1 MQEESALEMEGLG
14 IQDAK
19 VGDRVIHKAKR
30 PSKALQKSPSAGSE
44 DKSDSEVALNN
55 NAATKVQRT
64 DRKSRAGK
72 GRGLPKKGG
81 AGGKHTWGALGSELF
96 AEVMASSQ
104 DDPNYD
110 SDSQSPVVLQ
120 PVEVAAPTGRIRR
133 SSDLT
138 RMLEPIIRE
147 YFEHGD
153 SSEVFEEIAN
163 LGTDWDKEFMI
174 KLAVTFAMDRKAS
187 QRELTSRLISDLYG
201 EHVLDQNAI
210 AKGFDQ
216 LLEQLNDLTLD
227 TPESPDLL
235 GQFIARAVADDCLP
249 PKYLADHIGDLPED
263 GSAQHAEAALEK
275 ADVLLNMKHGIV
287 RLDNIWG
294 AASTLRPVK
303 FLIKKIQLLL
313 KEYLSSGDIEEAT
326 RCLKELEVPHFHHEF
341 VYEAIVMVLE
351 DSTRRAAE
359 TMAKLLESLCS
370 SVVVSADQLKQGA
383 KRVFDNMGDIV
394 LDVPNAFPLLE
405 DFASI
410 CLEKRVFTEELLKEM
425 PERGRKRFV
434 SEGDGGKI
442 KDNRYIITEPIL
454 AWKWNEESSARA
466 WQPEGRGVTVVSER
480 APLLLR
486 TENNAETIFE
496 RWK

>member
-1 MQEESALEMEGLG
+1 MQGEASLEMEDLG
-14 IQDAK
+14 VNGVQVA
-19 VGDRVIHKAKR
+19 DRVIHKAKR
-30 PSKALQKSPSAGSE
+30 PSKTLLKVSAAPVGTE
-44 DKSDSEVALNN
+44 DKSEGEVVLNN
-55 NAATKVQRT
+55 NASTKVQRA

-81 AGGKHTWGALGSELF
+81 AGGKHTWGALGSELY

-110 SDSQSPVVLQ
+110 SDSQTPTLLLPIDVKEETQAIETVIEESPVVLQ
-120 PVEVAAPTGRIRR
+120 PVEVVTPVGRPRR
-133 SSDLT
+133 NSDLT
-138 RMLEPIIRE
+138 RLLEPVIRE

-153 SSEVFEEIAN
+153 SAEVLEEIEE
-163 LGTDWDKEFMI
+163 LGEDWEKEFLI
-174 KLAVTFAMDRKAS
+174 KLAVMFAMDRKAS
-187 QRELTSRLISDLYG
+187 QRELTSRLISDMYG
-201 EHVLDQNAI
+201 EQVLDQTAI

-263 GSAQHAEAALEK
+263 GSARHAEAALEK

-351 DSTRRAAE
+351 ESTHRAAE
-359 TMAKLLESLCS
+359 SMAKLLDSLCKACI
-370 SVVVSADQLKQGA
+370 VSADQLKLGA

-410 CLEKRVFTEELLKEM
+410 CILKGIFTEDLLADM

-442 KDNRYIITEPIL
+442 KNNRYVITEPVL
-454 AWKWNEESSARA
+454 A
-466 WQPEGRGVTVVSER
+466 
-480 APLLLR
+480 
-486 TENNAETIFE
+486 
-496 RWK
+496 

>member
-1 MQEESALEMEGLG
+1 MEELGL
-14 IQDAK
+14 QDAQ
-19 VGDRVIHKAKR
+19 VADRVIHKAKR
-30 PSKALQKSPSAGSE
+30 PSKALLKSPSSGSE
-44 DKSDSEVALNN
+44 DKSDSEVVLNN
-55 NAATKVQRT
+55 NAAGNKVQKA

-81 AGGKHTWGALGSELF
+81 AGGKHTWGALGSELY

-120 PVEVAAPTGRIRR
+120 PVEVAVPTVRARKN
-133 SSDLT
+133 SDLT
-138 RMLEPIIRE
+138 RILEPIIRE

-153 SSEVFEEIAN
+153 SSEVLEEISA
-163 LGTDWDKEFMI
+163 LGSDWEKERMI

-187 QRELTSRLISDLYG
+187 QRELTSRLISDMYG
-201 EHVLDQNAI
+201 EQVLDQNAI

-216 LLEQLNDLTLD
+216 LLEQLHDLTLD

-313 KEYLSSGDIEEAT
+313 KEYLSSGDIQEAT

-351 DSTRRAAE
+351 NSTRRAAE
-359 TMAKLLESLCS
+359 TMAKLLESLSS
-370 SVVVSADQLKQGA
+370 SVVVSADQLKLGA

-394 LDVPNAFPLLE
+394 LDVPNAFALLE
-405 DFASI
+405 EFAAI
-410 CLEKRVFTEELLKEM
+410 CVGKGIFTEELLKEM

-454 AWKWNEESSARA
+454 A
-466 WQPEGRGVTVVSER
+466 
-480 APLLLR
+480 
-486 TENNAETIFE
+486 
-496 RWK
+496 

>member
-1 MQEESALEMEGLG
+1 MEDLG
-14 IQDAK
+14 VNGVQVA
-19 VGDRVIHKAKR
+19 DRVIHKAKR
-30 PSKALQKSPSAGSE
+30 PSKTLLKVSAAPVGTE
-44 DKSDSEVALNN
+44 DKSEGEVVLNN
-55 NAATKVQRT
+55 NASTKVQRA

-81 AGGKHTWGALGSELF
+81 AGGKHTWGALGSELY

-110 SDSQSPVVLQ
+110 SDSQTPTLLLPIDVKEETQAIETVIEESPVVLQ
-120 PVEVAAPTGRIRR
+120 PVEVVTPVGRPRR
-133 SSDLT
+133 NSDLT
-138 RMLEPIIRE
+138 RLLEPVIRE

-153 SSEVFEEIAN
+153 SAEVLEEIEE
-163 LGTDWDKEFMI
+163 LGEDWEKEFLI
-174 KLAVTFAMDRKAS
+174 KLAVMFAMDRKAS
-187 QRELTSRLISDLYG
+187 QRELTSRLISDMYG
-201 EHVLDQNAI
+201 EQVLDQTAI

-263 GSAQHAEAALEK
+263 GSARHAEAALEK

-351 DSTRRAAE
+351 ESTHRAAE
-359 TMAKLLESLCS
+359 SMAKLLDSLCKACI
-370 SVVVSADQLKQGA
+370 VSADQLKLGA

-410 CLEKRVFTEELLKEM
+410 CILKGIFTEDLLADM

-442 KDNRYIITEPIL
+442 KNNRYVITEPVL
-454 AWKWNEESSARA
+454 A
-466 WQPEGRGVTVVSER
+466 
-480 APLLLR
+480 
-486 TENNAETIFE
+486 
-496 RWK
+496 

>member
-1 MQEESALEMEGLG
+1 MQGEPSLEMEDLG

-19 VGDRVIHKAKR
+19 VADRVIHKAKR
-30 PSKALQKSPSAGSE
+30 PSKGLKVSAPAGIE
-44 DKSDSEVALNN
+44 DKSEGEVVLNN
-55 NAATKVQRT
+55 NAVTKVQRA
-64 DRKSRAGK
+64 DRKSRTGK

-110 SDSQSPVVLQ
+110 SDSQGPVVLK
-120 PVEVAAPTGRIRR
+120 PVEVATPVGRPRR
-133 SSDLT
+133 NSDLT
-138 RMLEPIIRE
+138 RVLEPIIRE

-153 SSEVFEEIAN
+153 SSEVLEEIED
-163 LGTDWDKEFMI
+163 LGEDWDKEFMI
-174 KLAVTFAMDRKAS
+174 KLAVMFAMDRKAS
-187 QRELTSRLISDLYG
+187 QRELTSRLISDMYG
-201 EHVLDQNAI
+201 EHVLDQTAI

-263 GSAQHAEAALEK
+263 GSAQHAETALEK

-303 FLIKKIQLLL
+303 FLIKKVQLLL
-313 KEYLSSGDIEEAT
+313 KEFLSSEDIEEAT

-351 DSTRRAAE
+351 DSTRRSAE
-359 TMAKLLESLCS
+359 ALAKLLESLCRACI
-370 SVVVSADQLKQGA
+370 VSADQLKLGA
-383 KRVFDNMGDIV
+383 TRVFENMGDIV

-405 DFASI
+405 DFAAI
-410 CLEKRVFTEELLKEM
+410 CIAKGIFTENLLAEM

-434 SEGDGGKI
+434 SEGDGGLI
-442 KDNRYIITEPIL
+442 KDHRFVITEPVL
-454 AWKWNEESSARA
+454 A
-466 WQPEGRGVTVVSER
+466 
-480 APLLLR
+480 
-486 TENNAETIFE
+486 
-496 RWK
+496 

>member
-1 MQEESALEMEGLG
+1 MQEETSHQMEELGL
-14 IQDAK
+14 QDAQ
-19 VGDRVIHKAKR
+19 VADRVIHKAKR
-30 PSKALQKSPSAGSE
+30 PSKALLKSPSSGSE
-44 DKSDSEVALNN
+44 DKSDSEVVLNN
-55 NAATKVQRT
+55 NAAGNKVQKA

-81 AGGKHTWGALGSELF
+81 AGGKHTWGALGSELY

-120 PVEVAAPTGRIRR
+120 PVEVAVPTVRARKN
-133 SSDLT
+133 SDLT
-138 RMLEPIIRE
+138 RILEPIIRE

-153 SSEVFEEIAN
+153 SSEVLEEISA
-163 LGTDWDKEFMI
+163 LGSDWEKERMI

-187 QRELTSRLISDLYG
+187 QRELTSRLISDMYG
-201 EHVLDQNAI
+201 EQVLDQNAI

-216 LLEQLNDLTLD
+216 LLEQLHDLTLD

-313 KEYLSSGDIEEAT
+313 KEYLSSGDIQEAT

-351 DSTRRAAE
+351 NSTRRAAE
-359 TMAKLLESLCS
+359 TMAKLLESLSS
-370 SVVVSADQLKQGA
+370 SVVVSADQLKLGA

-394 LDVPNAFPLLE
+394 LDVPNAFALLE
-405 DFASI
+405 EFAAI
-410 CLEKRVFTEELLKEM
+410 CVGKGIFTEELLKEM

-454 AWKWNEESSARA
+454 A
-466 WQPEGRGVTVVSER
+466 
-480 APLLLR
+480 
-486 TENNAETIFE
+486 
-496 RWK
+496 

>member
-1 MQEESALEMEGLG
+1 MQEESSLEMEELG
-14 IQDAK
+14 IQDTK
-19 VGDRVIHKAKR
+19 INDRVIHKAKR
-30 PSKALQKSPSAGSE
+30 PSKALPKVSPLSE
-44 DKSDSEVALNN
+44 EKPDDDAAPNNDNN
-55 NAATKVQRT
+55 NAVAAAATTKTNQVQQRA

-81 AGGKHTWGALGSELF
+81 AGGKHTWGALGSELY

-110 SDSQSPVVLQ
+110 SDSQSPVVLK
-120 PVEVAAPTGRIRR
+120 PVEVAAPIGRVRR
-133 SSDLT
+133 NSDLIEI
-138 RMLEPIIRE
+138 LEPIIHE

-153 SSEVFEEIAN
+153 SSEVLEEIAE
-163 LGTDWDKEFMI
+163 LGEEWNKELMI
-174 KLAVTFAMDRKAS
+174 KLAVTCAMDRKAS

-201 EHVLDQNAI
+201 ESILDQNAI

-216 LLEQLNDLTLD
+216 LMEQLNDLTLD

-249 PKYLADHIGDLPED
+249 PKYLADHKGDLPED

-303 FLIKKIQLLL
+303 FIIKKIQLLL
-313 KEYLSSGDIEEAT
+313 KEYLSSGDVEEAT

-351 DSTRRAAE
+351 ESTRRAAE
-359 TMAKLLESLCS
+359 SMSKLLESLCKS
-370 SVVVSADQLKQGA
+370 YVVSAEQLKLGA
-383 KRVFDNMGDIV
+383 HRVFDNMGDIV
-394 LDVPNAFPLLE
+394 LDVPNAFALLD

-410 CLEKRVFTEELLKEM
+410 CAERRVFSDDLLKSL

-454 AWKWNEESSARA
+454 A
-466 WQPEGRGVTVVSER
+466 
-480 APLLLR
+480 
-486 TENNAETIFE
+486 
-496 RWK
+496 

>member
-1 MQEESALEMEGLG
+1 
-14 IQDAK
+14 
-19 VGDRVIHKAKR
+19 
-30 PSKALQKSPSAGSE
+30 
-44 DKSDSEVALNN
+44 
-55 NAATKVQRT
+55 
-64 DRKSRAGK
+64 
-72 GRGLPKKGG
+72 
-81 AGGKHTWGALGSELF
+81 
-96 AEVMASSQ
+96 MASSQ

-110 SDSQSPVVLQ
+110 SDSQSPVVLK
-120 PVEVAAPTGRIRR
+120 PVEVAAPIGRVRR
-133 SSDLT
+133 NSDLIEI
-138 RMLEPIIRE
+138 LEPIIHE

-153 SSEVFEEIAN
+153 SSEVLEEIAE
-163 LGTDWDKEFMI
+163 LGEEWNKELMI
-174 KLAVTFAMDRKAS
+174 KLAVTCAMDRKAS

-201 EHVLDQNAI
+201 ESILDQNAI

-216 LLEQLNDLTLD
+216 LMEQLNDLTLD

-249 PKYLADHIGDLPED
+249 PKYLADHKGDLPED

-303 FLIKKIQLLL
+303 FIIKKIQLLL
-313 KEYLSSGDIEEAT
+313 KEYLSSGDVEEAT

-351 DSTRRAAE
+351 ESTRRAAE
-359 TMAKLLESLCS
+359 SMSKLLESLCKS
-370 SVVVSADQLKQGA
+370 YVVSAEQLKLGA
-383 KRVFDNMGDIV
+383 HRVFDNMGDIV
-394 LDVPNAFPLLE
+394 LDVPNAFALLD

-410 CLEKRVFTEELLKEM
+410 CAERRVFSDDLLKSL

-454 AWKWNEESSARA
+454 A
-466 WQPEGRGVTVVSER
+466 
-480 APLLLR
+480 
-486 TENNAETIFE
+486 
-496 RWK
+496 

>member
-1 MQEESALEMEGLG
+1 
-14 IQDAK
+14 
-19 VGDRVIHKAKR
+19 
-30 PSKALQKSPSAGSE
+30 
-44 DKSDSEVALNN
+44 
-55 NAATKVQRT
+55 
-64 DRKSRAGK
+64 
-72 GRGLPKKGG
+72 
-81 AGGKHTWGALGSELF
+81 
-96 AEVMASSQ
+96 MASSQ

-110 SDSQSPVVLQ
+110 SDSQTPTLLLPIDVKEETPASSESPVVLQ
-120 PVEVAAPTGRIRR
+120 PVEVATPVGGRVRR
-133 SSDLT
+133 QSDLL
-138 RMLEPIIRE
+138 RALEPIIRE

-153 SSEVFEEIAN
+153 SAEVLEEIEE
-163 LGTDWDKEFMI
+163 LGEDWDKEFMVN
-174 KLAVTFAMDRKAS
+174 LAVTFAMDRKAS
-187 QRELTSRLISDLYG
+187 HRELTSRLISDLYG
-201 EHVLDQNAI
+201 EQVLDQHVI

-326 RCLKELEVPHFHHEF
+326 RCLKDLEVPHFHHEF

-351 DSTRRAAE
+351 ESTPRTAE
-359 TMAKLLESLCS
+359 GMALLLETLAKSL
-370 SVVVSADQLKQGA
+370 VVTPDQLQLGI
-383 KRVFDNMGDIV
+383 KRIFDNLHDIV

-405 DFASI
+405 NFATI
-410 CLEKRVFTEELLKEM
+410 CVKKGVFGEELLKEL

-442 KDNRYIITEPIL
+442 KDNCFIVTEPIL
-454 AWKWNEESSARA
+454 
-466 WQPEGRGVTVVSER
+466 
-480 APLLLR
+480 
-486 TENNAETIFE
+486 
-496 RWK
+496 

>member
-1 MQEESALEMEGLG
+1 MQEVTSLEMEDLGMG
-14 IQDAK
+14 IQDAN
-19 VGDRVIHKAKR
+19 VNDRVIHKARR
-30 PSKALQKSPSAGSE
+30 PSKMLPKATPALNGTME
-44 DKSDSEVALNN
+44 DKPKGDTVLNN
-55 NAATKVQRT
+55 NGGSVTKVQKT
-64 DRKSRAGK
+64 DRKSRNGK

-120 PVEVAAPTGRIRR
+120 PVEVPPTTSIRVRRI
-133 SSDLT
+133 SDLN
-138 RMLEPIIRE
+138 RILEPVICE

-153 SSEVFEEIAN
+153 SAEVFEDLED
-163 LGTDWDKEFMI
+163 LGDDWDKEFMI
-174 KLAVTFAMDRKAS
+174 KMAVTYAMDRKAS

-201 EHVLDQNAI
+201 EHVLDQTEI

-216 LLEQLNDLTLD
+216 ILDQLNDLTLD

-249 PKYLADHIGDLPED
+249 PKYLADHIGNLPED
-263 GSAQHAEAALEK
+263 GSAKHAEAALEK
-275 ADVLLNMKHGIV
+275 ADILLNMKHGIV

-303 FLIKKIQLLL
+303 FLVKKIQLLL

-351 DSTRRAAE
+351 ESTKRAAD
-359 TMAKLLESLCS
+359 TMAKLLESLTKTYVLS
-370 SVVVSADQLKQGA
+370 SDQLKLGA

-410 CLEKRVFTEELLKEM
+410 CIEKRVFTEDLLKDM

-442 KDNRYIITEPIL
+442 KDNHYIITEPIL
-454 AWKWNEESSARA
+454 A
-466 WQPEGRGVTVVSER
+466 
-480 APLLLR
+480 
-486 TENNAETIFE
+486 
-496 RWK
+496 

>member
-1 MQEESALEMEGLG
+1 MEDLGMG
-14 IQDAK
+14 IQDAN
-19 VGDRVIHKAKR
+19 VNDRVIHKARR
-30 PSKALQKSPSAGSE
+30 PSKMLPKATPALNGTME
-44 DKSDSEVALNN
+44 DKPKGDTVLNN
-55 NAATKVQRT
+55 NGGSVTKVQKT
-64 DRKSRAGK
+64 DRKSRNGK

-120 PVEVAAPTGRIRR
+120 PVEVPPTTSIRVRRI
-133 SSDLT
+133 SDLN
-138 RMLEPIIRE
+138 RILEPVICE

-153 SSEVFEEIAN
+153 SAEVFEDLED
-163 LGTDWDKEFMI
+163 LGDDWDKEFMI
-174 KLAVTFAMDRKAS
+174 KMAVTYAMDRKAS

-201 EHVLDQNAI
+201 EHVLDQTEI

-216 LLEQLNDLTLD
+216 ILDQLNDLTLD

-249 PKYLADHIGDLPED
+249 PKYLADHIGNLPED
-263 GSAQHAEAALEK
+263 GSAKHAEAALEK
-275 ADVLLNMKHGIV
+275 ADILLNMKHGIV

-303 FLIKKIQLLL
+303 FLVKKIQLLL

-351 DSTRRAAE
+351 ESTKRAAD
-359 TMAKLLESLCS
+359 TMAKLLESLTKTYVLS
-370 SVVVSADQLKQGA
+370 SDQLKLGA

-410 CLEKRVFTEELLKEM
+410 CIEKRVFTEDLLKDM

-442 KDNRYIITEPIL
+442 KDNHYIITEPIL
-454 AWKWNEESSARA
+454 A
-466 WQPEGRGVTVVSER
+466 
-480 APLLLR
+480 
-486 TENNAETIFE
+486 
-496 RWK
+496 

>member
-1 MQEESALEMEGLG
+1 MQEETSHQMEELGL
-14 IQDAK
+14 QDAQ
-19 VGDRVIHKAKR
+19 VTDRVIHKAKR
-30 PSKALQKSPSAGSE
+30 PSKALLKSPSSGSE
-44 DKSDSEVALNN
+44 DKSDSEVVLNN
-55 NAATKVQRT
+55 NAAGNKVQKA

-81 AGGKHTWGALGSELF
+81 AGGKHTWGALGSELY

-110 SDSQSPVVLQ
+110 SDSQTPTLLLPIEVKEETPAVAEEEESPVVLQ
-120 PVEVAAPTGRIRR
+120 PVEVAVPTVRARKN
-133 SSDLT
+133 SDLT
-138 RMLEPIIRE
+138 RILEPIIRE

-153 SSEVFEEIAN
+153 SSEVLEEISA
-163 LGTDWDKEFMI
+163 LGGDWEKERMI

-187 QRELTSRLISDLYG
+187 QRELTSRLISDMYG
-201 EHVLDQNAI
+201 EQVLDQNAI

-216 LLEQLNDLTLD
+216 LLEQLHDLTLD

-313 KEYLSSGDIEEAT
+313 KEYLSSGDIQEAT

-351 DSTRRAAE
+351 NSTRRAAE
-359 TMAKLLESLCS
+359 TMAKLLESLS
-370 SVVVSADQLKQGA
+370 TSVVVSADQLKLGA

-394 LDVPNAFPLLE
+394 LDVPNAFALLE
-405 DFASI
+405 EFAAI
-410 CLEKRVFTEELLKEM
+410 CVGKGIFTEELLKEM

-454 AWKWNEESSARA
+454 A
-466 WQPEGRGVTVVSER
+466 
-480 APLLLR
+480 
-486 TENNAETIFE
+486 
-496 RWK
+496 

>member
-1 MQEESALEMEGLG
+1 MQEETSHQMEELGL
-14 IQDAK
+14 QDAQ
-19 VGDRVIHKAKR
+19 VADRVIHKAKR
-30 PSKALQKSPSAGSE
+30 PSKALLKSPSSGSE
-44 DKSDSEVALNN
+44 DKSDSEVVLNN
-55 NAATKVQRT
+55 NAAGNKVQKA

-81 AGGKHTWGALGSELF
+81 AGGKHTWGALGSELY

-120 PVEVAAPTGRIRR
+120 PVEVAVPTVRARKN
-133 SSDLT
+133 SDLT
-138 RMLEPIIRE
+138 RILEPIIRE

-153 SSEVFEEIAN
+153 SSEVLEEISA
-163 LGTDWDKEFMI
+163 LGGDWEKERMI

-187 QRELTSRLISDLYG
+187 QRELTSRLISDMYG
-201 EHVLDQNAI
+201 EQVLDQNAI

-216 LLEQLNDLTLD
+216 LLEQLHDLTLD

-313 KEYLSSGDIEEAT
+313 KEYLSSGDIQEAT

-351 DSTRRAAE
+351 NSTRRAAE
-359 TMAKLLESLCS
+359 TMAKLLESLSS
-370 SVVVSADQLKQGA
+370 SVVVSADQLKLGA

-394 LDVPNAFPLLE
+394 LDVPNAFALLE
-405 DFASI
+405 EFAAI
-410 CLEKRVFTEELLKEM
+410 CVGKGIFTEELLKEM

-454 AWKWNEESSARA
+454 A
-466 WQPEGRGVTVVSER
+466 
-480 APLLLR
+480 
-486 TENNAETIFE
+486 
-496 RWK
+496 

>member
-1 MQEESALEMEGLG
+1 MQGEASLELEDLG

-19 VGDRVIHKAKR
+19 VSDRVIHKAKR
-30 PSKALQKSPSAGSE
+30 PSKALLKVTSNGTASHGTE
-44 DKSDSEVALNN
+44 DKSESEVVLNN
-55 NAATKVQRT
+55 NAVTKVQKA

-120 PVEVAAPTGRIRR
+120 PVEVARPLGRPRR
-133 SSDLT
+133 NSDLT
-138 RMLEPIIRE
+138 RLLEPIIRE

-153 SSEVFEEIAN
+153 SSEVLEEIEDI
-163 LGTDWDKEFMI
+163 GDDWDKEFMI
-174 KLAVTFAMDRKAS
+174 KLAVMFAMDRKAS

-201 EHVLDQNAI
+201 EHVLDQAAI

-216 LLEQLNDLTLD
+216 LLEQLTDLTLD

-303 FLIKKIQLLL
+303 FLVKKIQLLL
-313 KEYLSSGDIEEAT
+313 KEFLSSGDIEEAT

-351 DSTRRAAE
+351 ESTRRSAE
-359 TMAKLLESLCS
+359 SMAKLLESLCKACI
-370 SVVVSADQLKQGA
+370 VSADQLKLGA
-383 KRVFDNMGDIV
+383 TRVFDNMGDIV

-410 CLEKRVFTEELLKEM
+410 CIAKGIFSADLLAEM

-434 SEGDGGKI
+434 SEGDGGMI
-442 KDNRYIITEPIL
+442 KDHRYVITEPVL
-454 AWKWNEESSARA
+454 A
-466 WQPEGRGVTVVSER
+466 
-480 APLLLR
+480 
-486 TENNAETIFE
+486 
-496 RWK
+496 

>member
-1 MQEESALEMEGLG
+1 MEDAGV
-14 IQDAK
+14 QDAK
-19 VGDRVIHKAKR
+19 VAERIIHKAKR
-30 PSKALQKSPSAGSE
+30 PSKVIIKAVAAGVE
-44 DKSDSEVALNN
+44 DKSEGEVVLNN
-55 NAATKVQRT
+55 NAALTKVQRA
-64 DRKSRAGK
+64 DRKSRNGK

-81 AGGKHTWGALGSELF
+81 AGGKHTWGAPGSELY

-110 SDSQSPVVLQ
+110 SDNQSPVVLQ
-120 PVEVAAPTGRIRR
+120 PVEVATSTFRPRR
-133 SSDLT
+133 NSDLA
-138 RMLEPIIRE
+138 RQLEPVIRE

-153 SSEVFEEIAN
+153 STEVLEEIEE
-163 LGTDWDKEFMI
+163 LGDDWDKELMI
-174 KLAVTFAMDRKAS
+174 KLAVMFAMDRKAS
-187 QRELTSRLISDLYG
+187 QRELTSRLISDMYG
-201 EHVLDQNAI
+201 EQVLDQNAI

-249 PKYLADHIGDLPED
+249 PKFLADHLGDLPED

-294 AASTLRPVK
+294 AASTIRPVK

-341 VYEAIVMVLE
+341 VYESIVMVME
-351 DSTRRAAE
+351 DSTSRAAE
-359 TMAKLLESLCS
+359 SMARLLESLCKACIVS
-370 SVVVSADQLKQGA
+370 SDQLKLGA
-383 KRVFDNMGDIV
+383 NRVFDNMADIV
-394 LDVPNAFPLLE
+394 LDVPNAFALLE
-405 DFASI
+405 DFAAI
-410 CLEKRVFTEELLKEM
+410 CVSKGVFAEDLLAEM

-442 KDNRYIITEPIL
+442 KENRYVITEPVL
-454 AWKWNEESSARA
+454 A
-466 WQPEGRGVTVVSER
+466 
-480 APLLLR
+480 
-486 TENNAETIFE
+486 
-496 RWK
+496 

>member
-1 MQEESALEMEGLG
+1 MQGEASLELEDLG

-19 VGDRVIHKAKR
+19 VSDRVIHKAKR
-30 PSKALQKSPSAGSE
+30 PSKALLKVTSNGTASHGTE
-44 DKSDSEVALNN
+44 DKSESEVVLNN
-55 NAATKVQRT
+55 NAVNKVQKA

-110 SDSQSPVVLQ
+110 SDSQTPTLLLPIDVKEEEESVEAVEKTIEESPVVLQ
-120 PVEVAAPTGRIRR
+120 PVEVARPLGRPRR
-133 SSDLT
+133 NSDLT
-138 RMLEPIIRE
+138 RLLEPIIRE

-153 SSEVFEEIAN
+153 SSEVLEEIEDI
-163 LGTDWDKEFMI
+163 GDDWDKEFMI
-174 KLAVTFAMDRKAS
+174 KLAVMFAMDRKAS

-201 EHVLDQNAI
+201 EHVLDQAAI

-216 LLEQLNDLTLD
+216 LLEQLTDLTLD

-303 FLIKKIQLLL
+303 FLVKKIQLLL
-313 KEYLSSGDIEEAT
+313 KEFLSSGDIEEAT

-351 DSTRRAAE
+351 ESTSRSAE
-359 TMAKLLESLCS
+359 SMAKLLESLCKACI
-370 SVVVSADQLKQGA
+370 VSADQLKLGA
-383 KRVFDNMGDIV
+383 TRVFDNMGDIV

-410 CLEKRVFTEELLKEM
+410 CIAKGIFSADLLAEM

-434 SEGDGGKI
+434 SEGDGGMI
-442 KDNRYIITEPIL
+442 KDHRYVITEPVL
-454 AWKWNEESSARA
+454 A
-466 WQPEGRGVTVVSER
+466 
-480 APLLLR
+480 
-486 TENNAETIFE
+486 
-496 RWK
+496 

>member
-1 MQEESALEMEGLG
+1 MMQEESSLEMEELG

-19 VGDRVIHKAKR
+19 INDRVIHKAKR
-30 PSKALQKSPSAGSE
+30 PSKSLPKASPLGEEKPDGEAAPNN
-44 DKSDSEVALNN
+44 DNN
-55 NAATKVQRT
+55 NAAAPTKPNQVQQRA

-81 AGGKHTWGALGSELF
+81 AGGKHTWGALGSELY

-110 SDSQSPVVLQ
+110 SDSQTPSLLLPVDIIDEPPAADGAVESPVVLK
-120 PVEVAAPTGRIRR
+120 PVEVAAPIGRVRR
-133 SSDLT
+133 NSDLVEI
-138 RMLEPIIRE
+138 LEPIIHE

-153 SSEVFEEIAN
+153 SSEVLEEIAE
-163 LGTDWDKEFMI
+163 LGEEWNKELMI
-174 KLAVTFAMDRKAS
+174 KLAVTCAMDRKAS

-201 EHVLDQNAI
+201 ESILDQNAI

-216 LLEQLNDLTLD
+216 LMEQLNDLTLD

-249 PKYLADHIGDLPED
+249 PKYLADHKGDLPED

-313 KEYLSSGDIEEAT
+313 KEYLSSGDVEEAT

-351 DSTRRAAE
+351 ESTRRAAE
-359 TMAKLLESLCS
+359 SMSKLLESLCKS
-370 SVVVSADQLKQGA
+370 YVVSADQLKLGA
-383 KRVFDNMGDIV
+383 HRVFDNMGDIV
-394 LDVPNAFPLLE
+394 LDVPNAFALLD

-410 CLEKRVFTEELLKEM
+410 CAERRVFSDDLLKSL

-454 AWKWNEESSARA
+454 A
-466 WQPEGRGVTVVSER
+466 
-480 APLLLR
+480 
-486 TENNAETIFE
+486 
-496 RWK
+496 

>member
-1 MQEESALEMEGLG
+1 MQEEASHQMEELGL
-14 IQDAK
+14 QDGQVA
-19 VGDRVIHKAKR
+19 DRVIHKAKR
-30 PSKALQKSPSAGSE
+30 PSKALLKSPSSGSE
-44 DKSDSEVALNN
+44 DKSDSEVVLNN
-55 NAATKVQRT
+55 NAAGNKVQKA

-81 AGGKHTWGALGSELF
+81 AGGKHTWGALGSELY

-120 PVEVAAPTGRIRR
+120 PVEVAAPTVRARKN
-133 SSDLT
+133 SDLT
-138 RMLEPIIRE
+138 RVLEPIIRE

-153 SSEVFEEIAN
+153 TSEVLEEIAV
-163 LGTDWDKEFMI
+163 LGGDWEKERMI

-187 QRELTSRLISDLYG
+187 QRELTSRLISDMYG
-201 EHVLDQNAI
+201 EQVLDQNAI

-216 LLEQLNDLTLD
+216 LLEQLHDLTLD

-249 PKYLADHIGDLPED
+249 PKFLADHIGDLPED

-313 KEYLSSGDIEEAT
+313 KEYLSSGDIHEAT

-351 DSTRRAAE
+351 NSTRRAAE
-359 TMAKLLESLCS
+359 TMAKLLESLS
-370 SVVVSADQLKQGA
+370 TSAVVSADQLKLGA

-394 LDVPNAFPLLE
+394 LDVPNAFVLLE
-405 DFASI
+405 EFASI
-410 CLEKRVFTEELLKEM
+410 CVGKGVFTEELLKEM

-454 AWKWNEESSARA
+454 A
-466 WQPEGRGVTVVSER
+466 
-480 APLLLR
+480 
-486 TENNAETIFE
+486 
-496 RWK
+496 

>member
-1 MQEESALEMEGLG
+1 MQEQASLEMEDLG

-30 PSKALQKSPSAGSE
+30 PSKTLVKSPSKGIE
-44 DKSDSEVALNN
+44 DKSEGEVVLNN
-55 NAATKVQRT
+55 NAAAKVPPRA

-110 SDSQSPVVLQ
+110 SDSQTPTLLLPIDVKEETPAASESPVVLQ
-120 PVEVAAPTGRIRR
+120 PIEVATPVVGRVRR
-133 SSDLT
+133 QSDLM
-138 RMLEPIIRE
+138 RALEPIIRE

-153 SSEVFEEIAN
+153 SSEVFEDIAEM
-163 LGTDWDKEFMI
+163 GDDWDKEFMI

-201 EHVLDQNAI
+201 ESVLDQNAI

-326 RCLKELEVPHFHHEF
+326 RCLKELEVPHFHHEL

-351 DSTRRAAE
+351 QSTPRAAE
-359 TMAKLLESLCS
+359 TMAKLLESLCKS
-370 SVVVSADQLKQGA
+370 YVVSADQLKQGS

-394 LDVPNAFPLLE
+394 LDVPNAFALLE
-405 DFASI
+405 DFASL
-410 CLEKRVFTEELLKEM
+410 CLEKNVFNEDLLKEM

-442 KDNRYIITEPIL
+442 KDPRYIITEPIT
-454 AWKWNEESSARA
+454 A
-466 WQPEGRGVTVVSER
+466 
-480 APLLLR
+480 
-486 TENNAETIFE
+486 
-496 RWK
+496 

>member
-1 MQEESALEMEGLG
+1 MEDLG
-14 IQDAK
+14 VNGVQVA
-19 VGDRVIHKAKR
+19 DRVIHKAKR
-30 PSKALQKSPSAGSE
+30 PSKTLLKVSAAPVGTE
-44 DKSDSEVALNN
+44 DKSEGEVVLNN
-55 NAATKVQRT
+55 NASTKVQRA

-81 AGGKHTWGALGSELF
+81 AGGKHTWGALGSELY

-120 PVEVAAPTGRIRR
+120 PVEVVTPVGRPRR
-133 SSDLT
+133 NSDLT
-138 RMLEPIIRE
+138 RLLEPVIRE

-153 SSEVFEEIAN
+153 SAEVLEEIEE
-163 LGTDWDKEFMI
+163 LGEDWEKEFLI
-174 KLAVTFAMDRKAS
+174 KLAVMFAMDRKAS
-187 QRELTSRLISDLYG
+187 QRELTSRLISDMYG
-201 EHVLDQNAI
+201 EQVLDQTAI

-263 GSAQHAEAALEK
+263 GSARHAEAALEK

-351 DSTRRAAE
+351 ESTHRAAE
-359 TMAKLLESLCS
+359 SMAKLLDSLCKACI
-370 SVVVSADQLKQGA
+370 VSADQLKLGA

-410 CLEKRVFTEELLKEM
+410 CILKGIFTEDLLADM

-442 KDNRYIITEPIL
+442 KNNRYVITEPVL
-454 AWKWNEESSARA
+454 A
-466 WQPEGRGVTVVSER
+466 
-480 APLLLR
+480 
-486 TENNAETIFE
+486 
-496 RWK
+496 

>member
-1 MQEESALEMEGLG
+1 MEELGL
-14 IQDAK
+14 QDAQ
-19 VGDRVIHKAKR
+19 VTDRVIHKAKR
-30 PSKALQKSPSAGSE
+30 PSKALLKSPSSGSE
-44 DKSDSEVALNN
+44 DKSDSEVVLNN
-55 NAATKVQRT
+55 NAAGNKVQKA

-81 AGGKHTWGALGSELF
+81 AGGKHTWGALGSELY

-120 PVEVAAPTGRIRR
+120 PVEVAVPTVRARKN
-133 SSDLT
+133 SDLT
-138 RMLEPIIRE
+138 RILEPIIRE

-153 SSEVFEEIAN
+153 SSEVLEEISA
-163 LGTDWDKEFMI
+163 LGGDWEKERMI

-187 QRELTSRLISDLYG
+187 QRELTSRLISDMYG
-201 EHVLDQNAI
+201 EQVLDQNAI

-216 LLEQLNDLTLD
+216 LLEQLHDLTLD

-313 KEYLSSGDIEEAT
+313 KEYLSSGDIQEAT

-351 DSTRRAAE
+351 NSTRRAAE
-359 TMAKLLESLCS
+359 TMAKLLESLSS
-370 SVVVSADQLKQGA
+370 SVVVSADQLKLGA

-394 LDVPNAFPLLE
+394 LDVPNAFALLE
-405 DFASI
+405 EFAAI
-410 CLEKRVFTEELLKEM
+410 CVGKGIFTEELLKEM

-454 AWKWNEESSARA
+454 A
-466 WQPEGRGVTVVSER
+466 
-480 APLLLR
+480 
-486 TENNAETIFE
+486 
-496 RWK
+496 

>member
-1 MQEESALEMEGLG
+1 MQGEASLEMEDLG
-14 IQDAK
+14 VNGVQVA
-19 VGDRVIHKAKR
+19 DRVIHKAKR
-30 PSKALQKSPSAGSE
+30 PSKTLLKVSAAPVGTE
-44 DKSDSEVALNN
+44 DKSEGEVVLNN
-55 NAATKVQRT
+55 NASTKVQRA

-81 AGGKHTWGALGSELF
+81 AGGKHTWGALGSELY

-120 PVEVAAPTGRIRR
+120 PVEVVTPVGRPRR
-133 SSDLT
+133 NSDLT
-138 RMLEPIIRE
+138 RLLEPVIRE

-153 SSEVFEEIAN
+153 SAEVLEEIEE
-163 LGTDWDKEFMI
+163 LGEDWEKEFLI
-174 KLAVTFAMDRKAS
+174 KLAVMFAMDRKAS
-187 QRELTSRLISDLYG
+187 QRELTSRLISDMYG
-201 EHVLDQNAI
+201 EQVLDQTAI

-263 GSAQHAEAALEK
+263 GSARHAEAALEK

-351 DSTRRAAE
+351 ESTHRAAE
-359 TMAKLLESLCS
+359 SMAKLLDSLCKACI
-370 SVVVSADQLKQGA
+370 VSADQLKLGA

-410 CLEKRVFTEELLKEM
+410 CILKGIFTEDLLADM

-442 KDNRYIITEPIL
+442 KNNRYVITEPVL
-454 AWKWNEESSARA
+454 A
-466 WQPEGRGVTVVSER
+466 
-480 APLLLR
+480 
-486 TENNAETIFE
+486 
-496 RWK
+496 

>member
-1 MQEESALEMEGLG
+1 MQEEMEDLG
-14 IQDAK
+14 VQDAK
-19 VGDRVIHKAKR
+19 VSERVIHKAKR
-30 PSKALQKSPSAGSE
+30 PSKTLIKSPNGSE
-44 DKSDSEVALNN
+44 DKSEGEVILNN
-55 NAATKVQRT
+55 NALTKVQRA
-64 DRKSRAGK
+64 DRKSRTGK

-81 AGGKHTWGALGSELF
+81 AGGKHTWGALGSELY

-120 PVEVAAPTGRIRR
+120 PVEVVEAPNGRTRR
-133 SSDLT
+133 NSDLT
-138 RMLEPIIRE
+138 RVLEPIIRE

-153 SSEVFEEIAN
+153 TSEVFEEIAEM
-163 LGTDWDKEFMI
+163 GEDWDKEFMI
-174 KLAVTFAMDRKAS
+174 RLAVSFAMDRKAS

-201 EHVLDQNAI
+201 ERVLDQNVI

-351 DSTRRAAE
+351 NSTRRAAE
-359 TMAKLLESLCS
+359 TMAKLLESLCKTI
-370 SVVVSADQLKQGA
+370 VVSADQLKLGA

-394 LDVPNAFPLLE
+394 LDVPNAFALLE
-405 DFASI
+405 DFATI
-410 CLEKRVFTEELLKEM
+410 CLEKRVFTEDLLKEM

-454 AWKWNEESSARA
+454 AWKWYTKPESGVRAR
-466 WQPEGRGVTVVSER
+466 R
-480 APLLLR
+480 
-486 TENNAETIFE
+486 
-496 RWK
+496 

>member
-1 MQEESALEMEGLG
+1 MQEETSHQMEELGL
-14 IQDAK
+14 QDAQ
-19 VGDRVIHKAKR
+19 VTDRVIHKAKR
-30 PSKALQKSPSAGSE
+30 PSKALLKSPSSGSE
-44 DKSDSEVALNN
+44 DKSDSEVVLNN
-55 NAATKVQRT
+55 NAAGNKVQKA

-81 AGGKHTWGALGSELF
+81 AGGKHTWGALGSELY

-120 PVEVAAPTGRIRR
+120 PVEVAVPTVRARKN
-133 SSDLT
+133 SDLT
-138 RMLEPIIRE
+138 RILEPIIRE

-153 SSEVFEEIAN
+153 SSEVLEEISA
-163 LGTDWDKEFMI
+163 LGGDWEKERMI

-187 QRELTSRLISDLYG
+187 QRELTSRLISDMYG
-201 EHVLDQNAI
+201 EQVLDQNAI

-216 LLEQLNDLTLD
+216 LLEQLHDLTLD

-313 KEYLSSGDIEEAT
+313 KEYLSSGDIQEAT

-351 DSTRRAAE
+351 NSTRRAAE
-359 TMAKLLESLCS
+359 TMAKLLESLS
-370 SVVVSADQLKQGA
+370 TSVVVSADQLKLGA

-394 LDVPNAFPLLE
+394 LDVPNAFALLE
-405 DFASI
+405 EFAAI
-410 CLEKRVFTEELLKEM
+410 CVGKGIFTEELLKEM

-454 AWKWNEESSARA
+454 A
-466 WQPEGRGVTVVSER
+466 
-480 APLLLR
+480 
-486 TENNAETIFE
+486 
-496 RWK
+496 

>member
-1 MQEESALEMEGLG
+1 MEDLGMG
-14 IQDAK
+14 IQDAN
-19 VGDRVIHKAKR
+19 VNDRVIHKARR
-30 PSKALQKSPSAGSE
+30 PSKMLPKATPALNGTME
-44 DKSDSEVALNN
+44 DKPKGDTVLNN
-55 NAATKVQRT
+55 NGGSVTKVQKT
-64 DRKSRAGK
+64 DRKSRNGK

-110 SDSQSPVVLQ
+110 SDSQTPTLLLPVDVKEEIPAALVEEKSEPEPETETESPVVLQ
-120 PVEVAAPTGRIRR
+120 PVEVPPTTSIRVRRI
-133 SSDLT
+133 SDLN
-138 RMLEPIIRE
+138 RILEPVICE

-153 SSEVFEEIAN
+153 SAEVFEDLED
-163 LGTDWDKEFMI
+163 LGDDWDKEFMI
-174 KLAVTFAMDRKAS
+174 KMAVTYAMDRKAS

-201 EHVLDQNAI
+201 EHVLDQTEI

-216 LLEQLNDLTLD
+216 ILDQLNDLTLD

-249 PKYLADHIGDLPED
+249 PKYLADHIGNLPED
-263 GSAQHAEAALEK
+263 GSAKHAEAALEK
-275 ADVLLNMKHGIV
+275 ADILLNMKHGIV

-303 FLIKKIQLLL
+303 FLVKKIQLLL

-351 DSTRRAAE
+351 ESTKRAAD
-359 TMAKLLESLCS
+359 TMAKLLESLTKTYVLS
-370 SVVVSADQLKQGA
+370 SDQLKLGA

-410 CLEKRVFTEELLKEM
+410 CIEKRVFTEDLLKDM

-442 KDNRYIITEPIL
+442 KDNHYIITEPIL
-454 AWKWNEESSARA
+454 A
-466 WQPEGRGVTVVSER
+466 
-480 APLLLR
+480 
-486 TENNAETIFE
+486 
-496 RWK
+496 

>member
-1 MQEESALEMEGLG
+1 MEDVG

-19 VGDRVIHKAKR
+19 VADRVIHKAKR
-30 PSKALQKSPSAGSE
+30 QSKALIKVPYAPAGTE
-44 DKSDSEVALNN
+44 DKSESEVVLNN
-55 NAATKVQRT
+55 NAVTKVQRT
-64 DRKSRAGK
+64 DRKSRTGK

-120 PVEVAAPTGRIRR
+120 PVEVATPVGRPRR
-133 SSDLT
+133 NSDLT
-138 RMLEPIIRE
+138 RLLEPIIRE

-153 SSEVFEEIAN
+153 SSEVLEEIED
-163 LGTDWDKEFMI
+163 LGEDWDKEFMI
-174 KLAVTFAMDRKAS
+174 KLAVMFAMDRKAS
-187 QRELTSRLISDLYG
+187 QRELTSRLISDMYG
-201 EHVLDQNAI
+201 EHVLDQTAI

-313 KEYLSSGDIEEAT
+313 KEFLSSEDIEEAT
-326 RCLKELEVPHFHHEF
+326 RCLKDLEVPHFHHEF

-351 DSTRRAAE
+351 DSTRRSAE
-359 TMAKLLESLCS
+359 AMAKLLESLCRACI
-370 SVVVSADQLKQGA
+370 VSADQLKLGA
-383 KRVFDNMGDIV
+383 TRVFDNMGDIV

-410 CLEKRVFTEELLKEM
+410 CIAKGVFSEDLLAEM

-434 SEGDGGKI
+434 SEGDGGLI
-442 KDNRYIITEPIL
+442 KDNRFVITEPVL
-454 AWKWNEESSARA
+454 A
-466 WQPEGRGVTVVSER
+466 
-480 APLLLR
+480 
-486 TENNAETIFE
+486 
-496 RWK
+496 

>member
-454 AWKWNEESSARA
+454 A
-466 WQPEGRGVTVVSER
+466 
-480 APLLLR
+480 
-486 TENNAETIFE
+486 
-496 RWK
+496 